1 MTARK
6 RAGEAPKSGP
16 LRRWFARTGAFLFW
30 CLAIGAIVFAVLL
43 TGLRIW
49 GLPAI
54 EGERER
60 IVAAASEAIG
70 APVQIDRLRASWQ
83 GINPRFELLDVRI
96 AGPDGEPRL
105 ALPRV
110 EAVVSWLS
118 LAVLELRLARLQI
131 DGPNLVVERDAQG
144 NFSVAGIALGES
156 QGEESPAADWL
167 LNQHRVVVTD
177 GELTWIDHQRG
188 AAPLHL
194 NDIAFRLDNLGP
206 WHRFALRGTPPAGM
220 SSPLDLRG
228 SLFGLPGQMES
239 GWRGELYVDVDHVD
253 LDAWQKW
260 LSVPFELRAGG
271 AGLRAWVEI
280 EGSRP
285 VGVQADVRL
294 AATDLRLARNL
305 PLLGVEL
312 LSGRVGVRRQ
322 AAGFRVA
329 LSRLQLHTRDGI
341 HVDPVD
347 ADIAWR
353 LDEAGNTDGHVDIA
367 RVDLGTL
374 AKIAE
379 VLPLDDGTR
388 TLLADY
394 QPAGRLANVRA
405 SWEGKAAGLEAYS
418 LSGDF
423 ENLGVRSRGRFP
435 GIQGMSGSVEA
446 NERWGRL
453 FLRSGPSGIELPAV
467 FPESLMAFDSLA
479 GGVRW
484 TRRDRLLEVELQALN
499 FAGIDAVGT
508 ARGRYEYRGDG
519 PGYLDLSAELARA
532 EAPAVW
538 RYLPHVVPQGTRD
551 WLHHALKA
559 GVVEHAEL
567 RLEGELNQFP
577 FDRGDGTFL
586 VTAKVRDAQLAFQP
600 DWPAIE
606 GLDADLRFAGS
617 RMEIVSRAG
626 SISGVPLQRTQVV
639 LPDLASRDPVLRV
652 EGGASGPV
660 RGFLAFLDA
669 SPVGDLIGGF
679 YRDWRA
685 EGEAG
690 LTLGLSIPLADAA
703 NTTVEGTVDLRDVR
717 LRVLEF
723 LPPVTRV
730 RGKLAFTGKGAE
742 ARELRGDFLGAPL
755 RVSVLNADGQTEV
768 VARGGARAEAA
779 NRHYGWGW
787 LPYLGGEA
795 EWQARVRV
803 PPAGSVQV
811 EVDSNLVGVSSSLA
825 SPFNKGSDEARPLR
839 VRFERAATADG
850 ADRLEAS
857 LGEFLKLDING
868 RLRGERW
875 RVARGVVAVGEAP
888 VLPTQGLIARV
899 TLPQLD
905 VDLWQRIL
913 SGNGG
918 AAEGSAVAPGSR
930 ASGTAPVTAPAG
942 AAPKGTAPAGTAPA
956 PAAESKAASASAA
969 STPTEVTTVAA
980 VSADKPAT
988 TWPVEDWPQLAL
1000 RIGTLRFADREFNE
1014 VVLEGKPEDA
1024 RLRGRIE
1031 SREIAGSWAWRPA
1044 PDSRGQ
1050 LSARLTRLHIPGQ
1063 PKPGDEA
1070 SAVDKAV
1077 DQAVGQ
1083 ARAVLTVPAEAL
1095 RSVGVPGVAP
1105 TVAPGRRRLPDLDIL
1120 ADDARYGAMGL
1131 GRLELQGRGVGDDW
1145 LIDRFISTAADGD
1158 ISASGGHF
1166 NHGQDETR
1174 LSISITAR
1182 DLGSMLERLGYGGAV
1197 SRGSALVGGAVRWP
1211 GGVTD
1216 YAPARLGGD
1225 VVVHVEK
1232 GRFRSLENRGARLLG
1247 LLSLQN
1253 LPRRLL
1259 FDFGD
1264 VVSEGLAFDGI
1275 DGRFQIADGVMKTEG
1290 FRIDGPSG
1298 RVLMAGDI
1306 DLGQETQDLRLAIRP
1321 AVGSTVAL
1329 GAAIFANPIAGVAT
1343 LLAQKL
1349 FRDPLDKAFAVEYSV
1364 KGNWSE
1370 PQVERI
1376 GQVGGTPPAQ
1386 GATP

>member
-1 MTARK
+1 M
-6 RAGEAPKSGP
+6 
-16 LRRWFARTGAFLFW
+16 
-30 CLAIGAIVFAVLL
+30 VFALLL
-43 TGLRIW
+43 TGLRLW

-70 APVQIDRLRASWQ
+70 APVQIDRLRTGWQ

-96 AGPDGEPRL
+96 AGPDGETRL

-118 LAVLELRLARLQI
+118 LAVFDLRLARLQI
-131 DGPNLVVERDAQG
+131 DGPNLIVERDASG
-144 NFSVAGIALGES
+144 RFSVAGIALDDS
-156 QGEESPAADWL
+156 QGEDSPAADWL
-167 LNQHRVVVTD
+167 LHQHRIVITD

-188 AAPLHL
+188 APPLQL
-194 NDIAFRLDNLGP
+194 NDISFRLDNIGP

-228 SLFGLPGQMES
+228 SLFGLAGRADAD
-239 GWRGELYVDVDHVD
+239 WRGELFVDVDRVD
-253 LDAWQKW
+253 LDAWQRW
-260 LSVPFELRAGG
+260 LAVPFELRAGG
-271 AGLRAWVEI
+271 AGLRAWVDI
-280 EGSRP
+280 EDSRP
-285 VGVQADVRL
+285 VGIRADVRL
-294 AATDLRLARNL
+294 AATDLRLAPRL

-312 LSGRVGVRRQ
+312 LAGRLDVHRQ
-322 AAGFRVA
+322 SAGFRVA

-347 ADIAWR
+347 ASLGWR
-353 LDEAGNTDGHVDIA
+353 FDEAGNSDGHVDVA

-374 AKIAE
+374 ARIAE
-379 VLPLDDGTR
+379 FLPLDDGTR
-388 TLLADY
+388 ALLTDY
-394 QPAGRLANVRA
+394 QPVGRLANVRA

-423 ENLGVRSRGRFP
+423 ENLGARARGRFP
-435 GIQGMSGSVEA
+435 GIQGMSGSIEA
-446 NERWGRL
+446 NQRWGRL

-519 PGYLDLSAELARA
+519 PGYLDLSAELTRA

-551 WLHHALKA
+551 WLRHALGA

-567 RLEGELNQFP
+567 RLEGELDQFP
-577 FDRGDGTFL
+577 FKGGDGTFL
-586 VTAKVRDAQLAFQP
+586 VTARVRDAQLAFQP
-600 DWPAIE
+600 GWPAVD

-626 SISGVPLQRTQVV
+626 SISGVSLQRTAVV
-639 LPDLASRDPVLRV
+639 LPDLASRDPVLRID
-652 EGGASGPV
+652 GGASGPV

-669 SPVGDLIGGF
+669 SPVGDAIGGF
-679 YRDWRA
+679 YRDWRT

-703 NTTVEGTVDLRDVR
+703 STTVEGSVDLRDVR
-717 LRVLEF
+717 LRLLEF

-730 RGKLAFTGKGAE
+730 RGRLDFTGKGAE
-742 ARELRGDFLGAPL
+742 ARDLRGDFLGAPL
-755 RVSVLNADGQTEV
+755 RVSVNTAEGQTEV
-768 VARGGARAEAA
+768 TARGAARAEAA
-779 NRHYGWGW
+779 YRHYGWGW

-795 EWQARVRV
+795 EWEARVRV

-811 EVDSNLVGVSSSLA
+811 EVDSSLVGVSSSLA
-825 SPFNKGSDEARPLR
+825 APFNKGSDEARPLR
-839 VRFERAATADG
+839 VRFERGATDS
-850 ADRLEAS
+850 ADRLEAT
-857 LGEFLKLDING
+857 LGETLAMDVRG

-875 RVARGVVAVGEAP
+875 RVARGVVALGEAP
-888 VLPTQGLIARV
+888 VLPAQGLVARA
-899 TLPQLD
+899 TLHELD
-905 VDLWQRIL
+905 VDHWQRML
-913 SGNGG
+913 AGNGATG
-918 AAEGSAVAPGSR
+918 AA
-930 ASGTAPVTAPAG
+930 AG
-942 AAPKGTAPAGTAPA
+942 AARDATAPPGAAAKRGDAPRLD
-956 PAAESKAASASAA
+956 AS
-969 STPTEVTTVAA
+969 PAA
-980 VSADKPAT
+980 VSAPAVT
-988 TWPVEDWPQLAL
+988 ATPASAAAGPAADATAAGTSVSAPTWPVEDWPQLAL
-1000 RIGTLRFADREFNE
+1000 RIKTLRFAERNFNE
-1014 VVLEGKPEDA
+1014 VLIEGRPEEA

-1031 SREIAGSWAWRPA
+1031 AQEVAGSWAWRPA
-1044 PDSRGQ
+1044 PIGQGQ
-1050 LSARLTRLHIPGQ
+1050 LSARLQRLHIPAL
-1063 PKPGDEA
+1063 PKPAVEP
-1070 SAVDKAV
+1070 SAVDAAV
-1077 DQAVGQ
+1077 DQ
-1083 ARAVLTVPAEAL
+1083 ARAVLTAPADAL
-1095 RSVGVPGVAP
+1095 RSVGVPGVA
-1105 TVAPGRRRLPDLDIL
+1105 APAAPAAEARRRLPDLDIQ

-1131 GRLELQGRGVGDDW
+1131 GRMELQGRGVGDDW
-1145 LIDRFISTAADGD
+1145 LIDRFTSMAPDGD

-1166 NHGQDETR
+1166 NHGSDETR
-1174 LSISITAR
+1174 LSVSLTAR
-1182 DLGSMLERLGYGGAV
+1182 DLGSMLERLGYGGAL
-1197 SRGSALVGGAVRWP
+1197 SRGTATLGGVVRWP

-1225 VVVHVEK
+1225 LVVHVEK

-1253 LPRRLL
+1253 LPRRML

-1264 VVSEGLAFDGI
+1264 VVSEGIAFDSI
-1275 DGRFQIADGVMKTEG
+1275 DGRFQIAGGVMKTEG
-1290 FRIDGPSG
+1290 FRIESPSG

-1364 KGNWSE
+1364 KGQWSD

-1376 GQVGGTPPAQ
+1376 GQVGGTPAPA
-1386 GATP
+1386 GANP